1 MHAAMVEFI
10 RTCGSISFAEVRNR
24 AREIAGEGAS
34 HEILKLANRI
44 AEAQIDIVRI
54 RQARHDLLSQYL
66 NDPEFRPYQ
75 YFKDAHALGKI
86 IAGYMRRFGPE
97 VVLPPEVVRNADHL
111 LHWKPQGAEKFAH
124 VLSDLAPKLVA
135 IDRYGRRALSRR
147 KFAIRDFDAARRMT
161 NS

>member
-1 MHAAMVEFI
+1 MEAL
-10 RTCGSISFAEVRNR
+10 

-97 VVLPPEVVRNADHL
+97 VVRNADHI

-135 IDRYGRRALSRR
+135 IDRYERRALSRR
-147 KFAIRDFDAARRMT
+147 KFAIRDFDAARHMT
-161 NS
+161 KS